1 MSDVH
6 SLLTPFQRK
15 QLQRSI
21 ETESSPE
28 YRRRVEIMLLA
39 DVGYSQAQICDKLG
53 CAHAT
58 ARYWI
63 ALAQA
68 GNAHHWKERSMGR
81 PKTISPE
88 FLDRLKELVTHSPR
102 ECGYSFKQWTATWL
116 AKQLE
121 KELGIKVSS
130 RYINQLLKQMG
141 LSTRKQATALTETV
155 NPDMYPTMNLEVH
168 SEVHSETPSTATRI
182 TIDDLQSTAATEIG
196 WQINQIKIG

>member
-1 MSDVH
+1 MSH
-6 SLLTPFQRK
+6 MLLTPFQRK
-15 QLQRSI
+15 QLQRNL

-28 YRRRVEIMLLA
+28 YRRRIEIMLLA
-39 DVGYSQAQICDKLG
+39 DAGYSQAQICDELG

-68 GNAHHWKERSMGR
+68 GNAHHWKNRPMGR

-88 FLDRLKELVTHSPR
+88 FLDRLRELATHSPR
-102 ECGYSFKQWTATWL
+102 EYGYSFQRWTATWL

-130 RYINQLLKQMG
+130 RYISQLLQKMG
-141 LSTRKQATALTETV
+141 LSTRKQATTLTET
-155 NPDMYPTMNLEVH
+155 TNLEMYSTMH
-168 SEVHSETPSTATRI
+168 SGTQPDTHSATSNAAIRVTINDLQATAT
-182 TIDDLQSTAATEIG
+182 TEID
-196 WQINQIKIG
+196 WQINQIRIS